1 MSGHSKWANIKRKKG
16 ANDKI
21 KANVFAKMSHLITI
35 SVLEGGGIVE
45 PENNVKLRLAI
56 DKAKSV
62 NMPKENIMRAIER
75 GFGPNK
81 MMLKEVVYE
90 GFGPYG
96 IFLLILSTTDSSN
109 RTTAEIRNFLE
120 NWAIENKDSL
130 ISMAFV
136 PSGEEVLIIGLAKN
150 KSAPLQLFEKIRDG
164 TMSLTKSQSFLDI
177 GDTAASFGGVIFGNE
192 YDNGITEMVNAVQ
205 EGEPDSRVYP
215 LYAALLEK
223 IRQEMAIALDKQKFC
238 DILEG
243 NFPIE
248 MRQLV
253 LSRLLLYKK
262 TTREIII
269 ALNSLSP
276 EEIKHILE
284 VVGNAYGVS
293 HGQEDVINKLIK
305 DLSLDQQFHQ

>member
-1 MSGHSKWANIKRKKG
+1 MDSERRYSLDKQERVIKGEPWNRFFNPVVMEVFSDYYKKG
-16 ANDKI
+16 GHLFGITGDLDNLGVFVARNGRP
-21 KANVFAKMSHLITI
+21 KA
-35 SVLEGGGIVE
+35 
-45 PENNVKLRLAI
+45 ENLVDLYNQ
-56 DKAKSV
+56 
-62 NMPKENIMRAIER
+62 
-75 GFGPNK
+75 
-81 MMLKEVVYE
+81 
-90 GFGPYG
+90 
-96 IFLLILSTTDSSN
+96 T
-109 RTTAEIRNFLE
+109 IRNFLE